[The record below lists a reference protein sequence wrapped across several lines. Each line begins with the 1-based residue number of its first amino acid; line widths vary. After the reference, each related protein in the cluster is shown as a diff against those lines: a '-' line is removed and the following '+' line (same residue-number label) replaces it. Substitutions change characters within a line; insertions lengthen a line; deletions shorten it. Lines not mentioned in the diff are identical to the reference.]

1 MKTRIENVK
10 ILTMDG
16 DNRVYEDGCVLV
28 DGDRI
33 EKVGDR
39 EEAAGWSGGAEA
51 AVLDGRGGIL
61 IPGLINTHCHV
72 SMMPFRTLGD
82 DCADRLRRFLF
93 PLENDAMTRRLVYRA
108 ARYGICE
115 MLLAGVTTFLD
126 MYYFEDE
133 VAKACEELGM
143 RGFLGE
149 TVIGQAT
156 CEGPEPYTGLA
167 YGEEF
172 IRQWQGSRLVKP
184 LIAPHATYSVSP
196 EMLKKSFEL
205 AEKYDTLYTIHVCE
219 MEHELKKFREE
230 YGQTPVEFLADLG
243 VLGRR
248 TVAAHCVYMTERD
261 IDLFAEHQVGVAH
274 CIGSNTKGGRGVA
287 PVPAMEKR
295 GVAVGFG
302 TDGASSG
309 NTLDL
314 FTLFKLFANFQKTE
328 YHDRTLFPA
337 KDIVR
342 TGTMGGARAL
352 GMERELGSIEEGKKA
367 DLVIVETDSVNMF
380 PCYNPYS
387 ALVYSANASN
397 VDTVM
402 VDGEVLVRGKKFV
415 RADFEAIRR
424 ELAEEMGPFMKAA
437 ENYGEMI

>member
-39 EEAAGWSGGAEA
+39 KEAAGWSGGAEA

-172 IRQWQGSRLVKP
+172 IRQWQGREVKVLLEEKVVIDGKEYMSGHTKEYIRAVVSGSGLRENTIISAKLSLRLNEDFV
-184 LIAPHATYSVSP
+184 
-196 EMLKKSFEL
+196 F
-205 AEKYDTLYTIHVCE
+205 CE
-219 MEHELKKFREE
+219 R
-230 YGQTPVEFLADLG
+230 
-243 VLGRR
+243 
-248 TVAAHCVYMTERD
+248 
-261 IDLFAEHQVGVAH
+261 ID
-274 CIGSNTKGGRGVA
+274 
-287 PVPAMEKR
+287 
-295 GVAVGFG
+295 
-302 TDGASSG
+302 
-309 NTLDL
+309 
-314 FTLFKLFANFQKTE
+314 
-328 YHDRTLFPA
+328 
-337 KDIVR
+337 
-342 TGTMGGARAL
+342 
-352 GMERELGSIEEGKKA
+352 
-367 DLVIVETDSVNMF
+367 
-380 PCYNPYS
+380 
-387 ALVYSANASN
+387 
-397 VDTVM
+397 
-402 VDGEVLVRGKKFV
+402 
-415 RADFEAIRR
+415 
-424 ELAEEMGPFMKAA
+424 
-437 ENYGEMI
+437 

>member
-16 DNRVYEDGCVLV
+16 ENRVYEDGCVLV

-39 EEAAGWSGGAEA
+39 KEAAGWSGGAEA

-149 TVIGQAT
+149 TVIGQAVHRP
-156 CEGPEPYTGLA
+156 G
-167 YGEEF
+167 
-172 IRQWQGSRLVKP
+172 IRGGIYPPVAGQPSGK
-184 LIAPHATYSVSP
+184 APHRP
-196 EMLKKSFEL
+196 PRHLQRQPGD
-205 AEKYDTLYTIHVCE
+205 AE
-219 MEHELKKFREE
+219 
-230 YGQTPVEFLADLG
+230 
-243 VLGRR
+243 
-248 TVAAHCVYMTERD
+248 
-261 IDLFAEHQVGVAH
+261 
-274 CIGSNTKGGRGVA
+274 
-287 PVPAMEKR
+287 
-295 GVAVGFG
+295 
-302 TDGASSG
+302 
-309 NTLDL
+309 
-314 FTLFKLFANFQKTE
+314 
-328 YHDRTLFPA
+328 
-337 KDIVR
+337 
-342 TGTMGGARAL
+342 
-352 GMERELGSIEEGKKA
+352 
-367 DLVIVETDSVNMF
+367 
-380 PCYNPYS
+380 
-387 ALVYSANASN
+387 
-397 VDTVM
+397 
-402 VDGEVLVRGKKFV
+402 EVL
-415 RADFEAIRR
+415 
-424 ELAEEMGPFMKAA
+424 
-437 ENYGEMI
+437 

>member
-16 DNRVYEDGCVLV
+16 ENRVYEDGCVLV

-39 EEAAGWSGGAEA
+39 TEAAGWSGGAEA

-230 YGQTPVEFLADLG
+230 YGQTPVEFWRIWEFWA
-243 VLGRR
+243 
-248 TVAAHCVYMTERD
+248 
-261 IDLFAEHQVGVAH
+261 
-274 CIGSNTKGGRGVA
+274 
-287 PVPAMEKR
+287 
-295 GVAVGFG
+295 
-302 TDGASSG
+302 
-309 NTLDL
+309 
-314 FTLFKLFANFQKTE
+314 
-328 YHDRTLFPA
+328 
-337 KDIVR
+337 
-342 TGTMGGARAL
+342 GARWRPTAF
-352 GMERELGSIEEGKKA
+352 
-367 DLVIVETDSVNMF
+367 T
-380 PCYNPYS
+380 
-387 ALVYSANASN
+387 
-397 VDTVM
+397 
-402 VDGEVLVRGKKFV
+402 
-415 RADFEAIRR
+415 
-424 ELAEEMGPFMKAA
+424 
-437 ENYGEMI
+437 